1 MAFFPF
7 LYILLHDF
15 TEAEATEVGAFMVS
29 VPPSVCSDDTLLA
42 GPPED
47 HLPTPLLQFRLTAAP
62 TGMEHVQFQ
71 GFPTTGRISFTC

>member
-7 LYILLHDF
+7 SYILLQDF

-42 GPPED
+42 GPSED
-47 HLPTPLLQFRLTAAP
+47 HLPTLLL
-62 TGMEHVQFQ
+62 
-71 GFPTTGRISFTC
+71 